1 MFPGAV
7 NADFSGFPGS
17 FWQRPRVLL
26 GTCIRF
32 ILLGGEAALTE
43 ELPNPREIRSEAE
56 LEHFARRRARQ
67 SSRFSDELD
76 SDEPPE
82 PSKVHHRAIT
92 SLYAG
97 TATAAG
103 HLNGRVRVLGL
114 STCPRYTDL
123 SGHVNYLFSISPPG
137 HASHFQVRRRS
148 IVNSEPCYGSGASMR
163 SGNTP
168 RLIKT

>member
-1 MFPGAV
+1 
-7 NADFSGFPGS
+7 
-17 FWQRPRVLL
+17 VLL

-32 ILLGGEAALTE
+32 ILLGGEAALME
-43 ELPNPREIRSEAE
+43 ELPKARENRSEAE

-97 TATAAG
+97 TAPEAG
-103 HLNGRVRVLGL
+103 RLNGRVRVLDL
-114 STCPRYTDL
+114 PTCP
-123 SGHVNYLFSISPPG
+123 
-137 HASHFQVRRRS
+137 
-148 IVNSEPCYGSGASMR
+148 
-163 SGNTP
+163 
-168 RLIKT
+168 